1 MANAR
6 FQTGVCPLDFVINHF
21 TEMLSNSYE
30 SVYSDLSIKGASTD
44 YAKEIENEAETRGS
58 GFGCLEK

>member
-1 MANAR
+1 M
-6 FQTGVCPLDFVINHF
+6 DFVINHF

-30 SVYSDLSIKGASTD
+30 SVYTDLSMKYVSTD
-44 YAKEIENEAETRGS
+44 YAKEIENEAEAGRS